1 MNPWNSNYKSHQGN
15 IGLGQAIAYFTSI
28 GVPVLLPLND
38 TQKYDLVVDW
48 NGLKRI
54 SIKTTKQLN
63 KNHKYFVVG
72 LRNTGGSSG
81 KSIIRKFNNEDCDYV
96 FVYTYSNQR
105 YLIPSKEIDV
115 NTITLTSKWDK
126 YSV

>member
-38 TQKYDLVVDW
+38 TQKYDLVVAW

-54 SIKTTKQLN
+54 SVKTTKQLN
-63 KNHKYFVVG
+63 KNLKYFIVG

-81 KSIIRKFNNEDCDYV
+81 KSIIRKFNKEDCDYI
-96 FVYTYSNQR
+96 FMYTFTNQR
-105 YLIPSKEIDV
+105 YLIPTDMINV
-115 NTITLTSKWDK
+115 NTITLTPEWNK
-126 YSV
+126 YQI